1 MQPAEKP
8 DDIHTIL
15 SRFSNWSGKD
25 SGKRRASEADAGV
38 REISYEEAIR
48 KMRSRRAGAGGA
60 TTPAPASAAPEE
72 EAAHAAATAPP
83 VANTATAPKTARV
96 AHPRKTAPAKVSPLK
111 RKPPKAAEF
120 RQVLAKAVGQT
131 ASAGTAKVKKAERA
145 QRVSVRLSKG
155 EERQLQAYAAQ
166 AGVTVSEYL
175 RTRALEGSAQRGPVG
190 VRAEDA
196 AARRVTAE
204 PAATKN
210 ALGGWIT
217 LLRNRFL
224 SSPVRFAERA

>member
-25 SGKRRASEADAGV
+25 SGKRRASEADDGV

-48 KMRSRRAGAGGA
+48 KMRSRRAGARGA

-120 RQVLAKAVGQT
+120 RQVLVKSVVRAET
-131 ASAGTAKVKKAERA
+131 GTVKKAERA
-145 QRVSVRLSKG
+145 QRVSVRLSKA

-166 AGVTVSEYL
+166 AGMTVSEYL